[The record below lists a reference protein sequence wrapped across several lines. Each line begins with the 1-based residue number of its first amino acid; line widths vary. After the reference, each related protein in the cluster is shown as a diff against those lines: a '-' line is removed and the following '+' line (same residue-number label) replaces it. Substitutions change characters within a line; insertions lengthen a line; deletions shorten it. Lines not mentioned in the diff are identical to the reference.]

1 MKSLSLKSGLPY
13 LPEILLSIAVAISFL
28 GELIETSN
36 ANYFLILCGLVLS
49 ILVVWKNKFFAL
61 GISTILGLVS
71 FYMIFAVLSEYKEFP
86 PGSISGLVLLF
97 VGESIFV
104 TLFVISIFLPIKY
117 FTMNKNARGISAQE
131 TP

>member
-36 ANYFLILCGLVLS
+36 ANYFLILCGLVLA

-86 PGSISGLVLLF
+86 PGNISGLVLLF

>member
-1 MKSLSLKSGLPY
+1 M
-13 LPEILLSIAVAISFL
+13 
-28 GELIETSN
+28 IETSN